1 MNDQIKQEVEQKSS
15 ASPRGVRGP
24 SYPAVTLEQAI
35 ERAQVFYGHERRN
48 SAPTSA
54 AAKHWGYSESSSS
67 WRIVLSALIQ
77 FGLMEDHGSSA
88 NRFVKLTELAL
99 DVLLDSPDSPKRL
112 DAIRIA
118 VRLPKLYGEILNK
131 WSADE
136 LPSDQ
141 TLKYFLL
148 REKGFNAGSVDSFI
162 KDFRVSIFFAK
173 LDKPS
178 IIHSSIPTTATLD
191 NGKNEATITDQKE
204 VPALGDLVQWESGG
218 RLMFA
223 LPAKVIGSS
232 PDGAFLFVEGSPT
245 GIPIEEVT
253 VIQQA
258 TVTAGTSAAPPQRDQ
273 NNFPSMP
280 ANLQLTRPAMGIKQD
295 TFSLDEGQI
304 VLQWPAQMSESS
316 YEDFKDW
323 VELQLRKIKRSVQ

>member
-1 MNDQIKQEVEQKSS
+1 MNDQVKQEIEHKPS

-35 ERAQVFYGHERRN
+35 ERAQAFYSHERRN
-48 SAPTSA
+48 AAPTSA
-54 AAKHWGYSESSSS
+54 AAKHWGYSETSSS

-77 FGLMEDHGSSA
+77 FGLLEDTGSNA

-99 DVLLDSPDSPKRL
+99 DILLDSPDSPKRL
-112 DAIRIA
+112 DAIRVA
-118 VRLPKLYGEILNK
+118 ARSPKLYGEILNK
-131 WSADE
+131 WTADE

-141 TLKYFLL
+141 TLKYYLL
-148 REKGFNAGSVDSFI
+148 REKGFNAGSVDNFI
-162 KDFRVSIFFAK
+162 KDFRGSIIFAK

-178 IIHSSIPTTATLD
+178 IIHSSNSATTQLEQAKDESPIP
-191 NGKNEATITDQKE
+191 EQKE
-204 VPALGDLVQWESGG
+204 IPSFGDLVQWESGG
-218 RLMFA
+218 RLMFP
-223 LPAKVIGSS
+223 LPAKVIGKS
-232 PDGAFLFVEGSPT
+232 PDGEFLFVEGSPT
-245 GIPIEEVT
+245 GIPVEEVT

-258 TVTAGTSAAPPQRDQ
+258 AANPGASAAPPQRDQ
-273 NNFPSMP
+273 NNFPNKP
-280 ANLQLTRPAMGIKQD
+280 ANLQLMRPAMGIKQD